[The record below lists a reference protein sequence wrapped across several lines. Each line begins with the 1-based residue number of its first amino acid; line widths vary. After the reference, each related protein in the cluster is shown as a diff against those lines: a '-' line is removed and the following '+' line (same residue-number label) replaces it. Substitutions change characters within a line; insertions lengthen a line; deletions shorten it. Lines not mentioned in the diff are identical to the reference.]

1 MSIVGFIYLN
11 YILLFLIS
19 TKINHFI
26 FYNIYRHADIMKK
39 LIQMVTDGGRDLEVH
54 MYLII
59 FLKFVQSV
67 IPTIEYDYTQN
78 INL

>member
-1 MSIVGFIYLN
+1 
-11 YILLFLIS
+11 
-19 TKINHFI
+19 
-26 FYNIYRHADIMKK
+26 MKK
-39 LIQMVTDGGRDLEVH
+39 IIETVLEGGGELGVH

-78 INL
+78 FTMWAIYSYTFLFKYGDNSNYC

>member
-1 MSIVGFIYLN
+1 MLV
-11 YILLFLIS
+11 LFNNLFKNIS
-19 TKINHFI
+19 
-26 FYNIYRHADIMKK
+26 RHADIMKK
-39 LIQMVTDGGRDLEVH
+39 LIEMVTEGGKDIEVH

-67 IPTIEYDYTQN
+67 IPTIDYDYTQN

>member
-1 MSIVGFIYLN
+1 MFANCVKTN
-11 YILLFLIS
+11 NLFL
-19 TKINHFI
+19 NI
-26 FYNIYRHADIMKK
+26 FRHADIMKK
-39 LIQMVTDGGRDLEVH
+39 LIEMVSECGRDIGVH

-67 IPTIEYDYTQN
+67 IPTIDYDYTQN

>member
-1 MSIVGFIYLN
+1 MPLIYFN
-11 YILLFLIS
+11 IFL
-19 TKINHFI
+19 
-26 FYNIYRHADIMKK
+26 YCCRHADIMKK
-39 LIQMVTDGGRDLEVH
+39 LIEMVIDGGRELEVH

-67 IPTIEYDYTQN
+67 IPTIDYDYTQN

>member
-1 MSIVGFIYLN
+1 MNLN
-11 YILLFLIS
+11 ELNGSLF
-19 TKINHFI
+19 H
-26 FYNIYRHADIMKK
+26 RHAEVMKK
-39 LIQMVTDGGRDLEVH
+39 IMETVMEGGGELGVH

-78 INL
+78 FMLNAIG

>member
-1 MSIVGFIYLN
+1 MVLFFFI
-11 YILLFLIS
+11 
-19 TKINHFI
+19 
-26 FYNIYRHADIMKK
+26 RHAKIMKK
-39 LIQMVTDGGRDLEVH
+39 LIKMTNGGKHIKVH

-67 IPTIEYDYTQN
+67 IPTIDYDYTQN